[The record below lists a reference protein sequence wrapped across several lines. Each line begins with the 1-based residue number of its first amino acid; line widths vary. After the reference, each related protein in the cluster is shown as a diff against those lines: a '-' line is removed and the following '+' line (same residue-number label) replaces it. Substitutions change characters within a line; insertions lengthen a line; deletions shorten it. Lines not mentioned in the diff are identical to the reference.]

1 MATRTLRALGG
12 RTNEPRGQARLIQS
26 MSQWG
31 VLAMN
36 ITRRSFGLAALGG
49 MVLPALPA
57 IAKAPFAGAQAAG
70 VYRLKVGSFEVTVL
84 NDGWLPIETKLF
96 SGSAE
101 GAAKLLES
109 SFLPKDGTPT
119 AVNEWL
125 VNTGDKLIL
134 VDTGTSNMF
143 GPTLGRM
150 AKNLAAAGVDPAAVD
165 MVILTHLHPD
175 HAAGLITTDKK
186 IAFPNAT
193 VHVNEAEY
201 GFWTSEEISGKAPD
215 AVKPFFEI
223 ARNAIKPY
231 VDAGK
236 VTMFKND
243 GELLPGIG
251 VVAAPGHTMG
261 HTMVRISSQSR
272 DLLLWGDI
280 VHNAAL
286 QFPEPERAIAF
297 DTDQAMAIA
306 SRKRVF
312 DMAATDRL
320 LIAGAHLPF
329 PGLGHVAR
337 TSAGYAYVPVPW
349 GEDL

>member
-1 MATRTLRALGG
+1 
-12 RTNEPRGQARLIQS
+12 
-26 MSQWG
+26 
-31 VLAMN
+31 MN

-96 SGSAE
+96 TGSAE
-101 GAAKLLES
+101 GAAKLVES

-175 HAAGLITTDKK
+175 HAAGLLTTDKK
-186 IAFPNAT
+186 IAFANAT
-193 VHVNEAEY
+193 VHVSEAEY
-201 GFWTSEEISGKAPD
+201 AFWTSAEISAKAPD
-215 AVKPFFEI
+215 DFKPFFEM
-223 ARNAIKPY
+223 ARNSIKPY

-236 VTMFKND
+236 VERFND
-243 GELLPGIG
+243 RTEFAPGIMAS
-251 VVAAPGHTMG
+251 AAPGHTVG
-261 HTMVRISSQSR
+261 HTMVRLSSGPAQ
-272 DLLLWGDI
+272 LLLWGDI

-286 QFPEPERAIAF
+286 QFAEPDRAISF
-297 DTDQAMAIA
+297 DTDQAIA
-306 SRKRVF
+306 VANRKRVF

-320 LIAGAHLPF
+320 LIAGSHLPF
-329 PGLGHVAR
+329 PGLGHVAKAA
-337 TSAGYAYVPVPW
+337 SGYAYVPVQW
-349 GEDL
+349 GADL